1 MWPVSR
7 LGPRIPTRVSSQS
20 GKASLPFLG
29 ETVRDDGRPN
39 TVTLTTFL
47 NDFSLRR
54 AEKLNVDS
62 VGGGELANTIPS
74 R

>member
-1 MWPVSR
+1 M
-7 LGPRIPTRVSSQS
+7 
-20 GKASLPFLG
+20 
-29 ETVRDDGRPN
+29 RDDEALEDS
-39 TVTLTTFL
+39 TLAFFFIE
-47 NDFSLRR
+47 NFSLLR